1 MELYISRARY
11 NLKGICQITRI
22 AYLLFEHSPKNMN
35 FFLLLVVFD
44 KKTSTFAS
52 QF

>member
-1 MELYISRARY
+1 MRTEKSVLIDKTG
-11 NLKGICQITRI
+11 NI
-22 AYLLFEHSPKNMN
+22 FSP
-35 FFLLLVVFD
+35 LVAFD